1 MEVLMTNKND
11 IIKVFTGTEIQV
23 LLLKGELEANG
34 IPAMIRDD
42 FNSALSAGF
51 FSGSPSSLYLF
62 INEADLEKA
71 QPIIDEVNHT
81 DSYEL

>member
-1 MEVLMTNKND
+1 MTAKSD
-11 IIKVFTGTEIQV
+11 IIKVFTGTEIEV
-23 LLLKGELEANG
+23 LLVKGELEANG
-34 IPAMIRDD
+34 IPVMIRDD

-71 QPIIDEVNHT
+71 QSIIGEVNQQG
-81 DSYEL
+81 DAS